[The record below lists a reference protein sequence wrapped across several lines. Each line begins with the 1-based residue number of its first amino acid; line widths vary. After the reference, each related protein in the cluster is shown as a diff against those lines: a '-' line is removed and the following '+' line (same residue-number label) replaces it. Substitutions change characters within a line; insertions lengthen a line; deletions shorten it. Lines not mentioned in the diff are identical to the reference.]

1 MRRPYLPSLV
11 VLTLVLAGC
20 GGDDSPEPVPA
31 PTQAASAASAPASST
46 AAPATDGATTASVE
60 SATEPPTGTGSAP
73 ASSATAVAAG
83 PPVDVELSAEHQSG
97 MTGVATQQPIDE
109 QSFEVTMT
117 VRGGDDPA
125 AGSPLA
131 HIHDVTCAQYR
142 ALTDIDEQYATVVDP
157 LQDVY
162 EHTSSTVVAAPLAA
176 RTTGGYSINVH
187 SAATLAT
194 IACGDIP
201 KQPG

>member
-1 MRRPYLPSLV
+1 MRMPYMPSLV
-11 VLTLVLAGC
+11 VLALVLGGC
-20 GGDDSPEPVPA
+20 GGDDDPEPVAP
-31 PTQAASAASAPASST
+31 PTQAASEAPAPASST
-46 AAPATDGATTASVE
+46 AAPATEAATDSAE
-60 SATEPPTGTGSAP
+60 SATEPPTSTGSAP

-83 PPVDVELSAEHQSG
+83 PPVEVELSAEHESG
-97 MTGVATQQPIDE
+97 MTGVATLKPIDG
-109 QSFEVTMT
+109 QSFEVTLT
-117 VRGGDDPA
+117 LRGGDDPA
-125 AGSPLA
+125 AGLPLA

-157 LQDVY
+157 HHDVY
-162 EHTSSTVVAAPLAA
+162 EHTSSTVVAAPLTA
-176 RTTGGYSINVH
+176 RTTGAYSINVH

>member
-1 MRRPYLPSLV
+1 M
-11 VLTLVLAGC
+11 
-20 GGDDSPEPVPA
+20 E
-31 PTQAASAASAPASST
+31 SAA
-46 AAPATDGATTASVE
+46 
-60 SATEPPTGTGSAP
+60 EPPTGTGSAP

-83 PPVDVELSAEHQSG
+83 PPVEVELSAEHQSG
-97 MTGVATQQPIDE
+97 MTGVATLQPIDE

-125 AGSPLA
+125 APSPLA
-131 HIHDVTCAQYR
+131 HIHDVTCAEYR

>member
-20 GGDDSPEPVPA
+20 GGDENPEPVTA
-31 PTQAASAASAPASST
+31 PTQAASAAPAPASSI
-46 AAPATDGATTASVE
+46 AAPATEGVTTASVE
-60 SATEPPTGTGSAP
+60 SATEPPTVTGSAP
-73 ASSATAVAAG
+73 ASSVTAVAAG
-83 PPVDVELSAEHQSG
+83 PPVEVELSAEHQSG
-97 MTGVATQQPIDE
+97 MTGVATLRPIDE

-142 ALTDIDEQYATVVDP
+142 ALTDFDEQYATVVDP

-162 EHTSSTVVAAPLAA
+162 EHTSTTVVAAPLAA
-176 RTTGGYSINVH
+176 RTTGAYSINVH

>member
-1 MRRPYLPSLV
+1 LII
-11 VLTLVLAGC
+11 TC
-20 GGDDSPEPVPA
+20 
-31 PTQAASAASAPASST
+31 SS
-46 AAPATDGATTASVE
+46 
-60 SATEPPTGTGSAP
+60 GT
-73 ASSATAVAAG
+73 
-83 PPVDVELSAEHQSG
+83 
-97 MTGVATQQPIDE
+97 TGVATLRPIDE

-117 VRGGDDPA
+117 VRGGDDRA
-125 AGSPLA
+125 ATAPLA
-131 HIHDVTCAQYR
+131 HIHDTCAQYR

-162 EHTSSTVVAAPLAA
+162 EHTSTTVVAAPLAA
-176 RTTGGYSINVH
+176 RTTGAHSINVH